1 MNSAHRD
8 IALDALFLPLA
19 DGQLT
24 WPGADLPGRGALFL
38 RAREGAALQAWRGPG
53 VACTQ
58 PFKPEADRLERIG
71 AQLLDEGALPDAA
84 FPLVLVLPPRQ
95 REEARAL
102 LARACA
108 AVAPGGVVVAAVAN
122 DEGAKSREAD
132 LKQLAGPLNVLS
144 KYHCR
149 VFWTAPGAVVDSA
162 LQAQWRR
169 ADAIRTID
177 SNDVPGGR
185 FQTRPGVFAWDRVDA
200 ASHLLAAHLPD
211 TLQGR
216 VADFG
221 AGWGYLALQ
230 VLARC
235 AQVASIDLY
244 EADGRALALAD
255 DNLADA
261 PGSERNVPVH
271 FHWQDVA
278 AGVAERFDAIVCNP
292 PFHALGR
299 GDRPDLGRAFIAA
312 AAAALNPG
320 GRLWLVANRHL
331 PYEEALGTGFGQVRT
346 VAQQGGFKVIEAIK
360 AGSAPASPTRVP
372 RQDRASRTFR

>member
-8 IALDALFLPLA
+8 LALDALFLPFA
-19 DGQLT
+19 DGLLT
-24 WPGADLPGRGALFL
+24 WPGADLPAPAALFL
-38 RAREGAALQAWRGPG
+38 RAREGAALQAWRGRG
-53 VACTQ
+53 IACTQ
-58 PFKPEADRLERIG
+58 PFKPEAERLERIG
-71 AQLLDEGALPDAA
+71 ATLLDEESLPDAA
-84 FPLVLVLPPRQ
+84 FPMVLVLPPRQ
-95 REEARAL
+95 REESRAL

-108 AVAPGGVVVAAVAN
+108 AVAPGGIVVAAVAN

-149 VFWTAPGAVVDSA
+149 VVWTAPGAIVDSA
-162 LQAQWRR
+162 LQAQWRGG
-169 ADAIRTID
+169 DAIRSID
-177 SNDVPGGR
+177 STDVPGGS

-200 ASHLLAAHLPD
+200 ASQLLAAHLPAN
-211 TLQGR
+211 LQGR

-235 AQVASIDLY
+235 PQIASIDLY
-244 EADGRALALAD
+244 EADGRALALANA
-255 DNLADA
+255 NLASVPDA
-261 PGSERNVPVH
+261 SRRVTVH
-271 FHWQDVA
+271 LHWQDVVV
-278 AGVAERFDAIVCNP
+278 GVAERFDAIVCNP

-346 VAQQGGFKVIEAIK
+346 VAQQGGFKVIEAVK
-360 AGSAPASPTRVP
+360 AAMAPASPAKAP
-372 RQDRASRTFR
+372 RPDRALRTFR